1 MSQFSRLILI
11 LSFLFTSMAFAIELN
26 TMNSISSENSVTS
39 PDGSIKLTV
48 SIDKKSVIRYQIF
61 KNHQVVLLPSQLGLT
76 LSDRQFHSNIVNI
89 TSNAITQVDDEY
101 DLFSGK
107 KNHIRYLANE
117 RTFLVSNDKNQQLEI
132 IIRISDDG
140 VAFKYNALA
149 SGSTAKQEVSVV
161 KEYTSFHLPPNS
173 RAWLQPIAEAQTGWA
188 NTNPSYEEHY
198 LMDIPVEQSS
208 PSPAGWVFPALFRTN
223 SQSTLTKPQDDTWL
237 AITEAGVEV
246 KHHASRLSVTSAN
259 GGYQLGL
266 PMPAEVFT
274 GKALLT
280 HGTLPLDTPWRV
292 LALGT
297 LEAIANSTLGT
308 DLAKPA
314 VEMDSEFIKPGL
326 SSWSWGLLKDDAT
339 VYPVQR
345 EFIDYASDM
354 HWQYTLIDADWD
366 RKIGDKKLAELVD
379 YATSKNVGIWVW
391 YNSSGDWNTTEYS
404 PKNRL
409 LSHKSRT
416 QEFSKLNRI
425 GVKGIKIDFFA
436 GDGQSM
442 MAYYHEILNDAA
454 KYQLL
459 VNFHGATLPRGL
471 HRTYPNLLSAEAVRG
486 FEMITFFQNAADKQ
500 PSHSAM
506 LPFTRNLFDPMD
518 FTPTTFNEIPNIKR
532 KTTNGFELALPIIF
546 VSGIQHIVETP
557 DGMKTVP
564 GYVKQFL
571 RQLPVQ
577 WDESRYIAGT
587 PGKLAVFARR
597 SGNLWYIAGINGE
610 NSAKTVSLD
619 LNFLAGKNAYA
630 IKSAGDRGFSVQNI
644 VLTTTTKVSLAGN
657 DGFVMRVEN

>member
-1 MSQFSRLILI
+1 
-11 LSFLFTSMAFAIELN
+11 
-26 TMNSISSENSVTS
+26 
-39 PDGSIKLTV
+39 
-48 SIDKKSVIRYQIF
+48 
-61 KNHQVVLLPSQLGLT
+61 
-76 LSDRQFHSNIVNI
+76 
-89 TSNAITQVDDEY
+89 
-101 DLFSGK
+101 
-107 KNHIRYLANE
+107 
-117 RTFLVSNDKNQQLEI
+117 
-132 IIRISDDG
+132 
-140 VAFKYNALA
+140 
-149 SGSTAKQEVSVV
+149 
-161 KEYTSFHLPPNS
+161 
-173 RAWLQPIAEAQTGWA
+173 
-188 NTNPSYEEHY
+188 
-198 LMDIPVEQSS
+198 
-208 PSPAGWVFPALFRTN
+208 
-223 SQSTLTKPQDDTWL
+223 
-237 AITEAGVEV
+237 
-246 KHHASRLSVTSAN
+246 
-259 GGYQLGL
+259 
-266 PMPAEVFT
+266 MPAEVFT

-280 HGTLPLDTPWRV
+280 HGTLPLDTPWRI

-297 LEAIANSTLGT
+297 LETIANSTLGT

-314 VEMDSEFIKPGL
+314 VEMDSEFIKPGI

-366 RKIGDKKLAELVD
+366 RKIGDKKLTELVD

-404 PKNRL
+404 PKSRL
-409 LSHKSRT
+409 LSHKSRA
-416 QEFSKLNRI
+416 QEFSKLNKM

-442 MAYYHEILNDAA
+442 MAYYHEILSDAA

-500 PSHSAM
+500 ASHSAM
-506 LPFTRNLFDPMD
+506 LPFARNLFDPMD

-532 KTTNGFELALPIIF
+532 KTTNGFELALPILF

-557 DGMKTVP
+557 SGMKTVP
-564 GYVKQFL
+564 AYVKQFL

-587 PGKLAVFARR
+587 PGKLAIFARR

-610 NSAKTVSLD
+610 NNAKTVSLD
-619 LNFLAGKNAYA
+619 LSFLAGKNAYV
-630 IKSAGDRGFSVQNI
+630 IKSAGDRGFMEQSL
-644 VLTTTTKVSLAGN
+644 VLTTTTNVSLAGN